1 VTRRR
6 WVGLALVAVPALF
19 VGALL
24 VWPLAVVVDRA
35 LRPGGSLDLTP
46 VTTAASD
53 PSLWGVVWFTTWQ
66 AAISTVLTLAVALPA
81 AWLFARNRFRGRGVL
96 WALLVV
102 PFVLPTVVVAAAFSS
117 GPGSFAVPR
126 GTLWAVLVAHTFL
139 NYAVVV
145 RIVGVAWADLADRYA
160 DAAAVLGAG
169 TWQVARRITAPLLA
183 PSVLAASSV
192 VYLFSFTSFGV
203 VLVLGGARLRTIEV
217 EIYERVRQLDLG
229 TAAVL
234 AVAQMLLV
242 VALLWVAGRW
252 AQRWSVTLRP
262 TAPAPRVTDR
272 WGRRLGAGLVALTMM
287 VILGIPLV
295 TLVARSVWGPDG
307 WTWSYW
313 SALDDRRGVLQAAP
327 LEALVNSLVV
337 AVVATAI
344 AMVVGGLAV
353 AGIMSLERDPHGSRL
368 ARPAA
373 FDALLMLPLGASA
386 VTVGLGLLLAF
397 GRPPLDLR
405 SSIVLVPVAQAL
417 VALPFVV
424 RVLLPAARSIDASMR
439 ESAAVLG
446 ATPISVVRHV
456 DVPLL
461 ARPIAVAGGFAFAV
475 ALGEFGATLVVARPN
490 LPTLP
495 LTVARL
501 LGQPGALNRGQA
513 MAVAT
518 LLMVVTV
525 GVVLAVDQL
534 RGGLRD

>member
-1 VTRRR
+1 
-6 WVGLALVAVPALF
+6 
-19 VGALL
+19 
-24 VWPLAVVVDRA
+24 
-35 LRPGGSLDLTP
+35 
-46 VTTAASD
+46 
-53 PSLWGVVWFTTWQ
+53 
-66 AAISTVLTLAVALPA
+66 
-81 AWLFARNRFRGRGVL
+81 
-96 WALLVV
+96 
-102 PFVLPTVVVAAAFSS
+102 
-117 GPGSFAVPR
+117 
-126 GTLWAVLVAHTFL
+126 
-139 NYAVVV
+139 
-145 RIVGVAWADLADRYA
+145 
-160 DAAAVLGAG
+160 
-169 TWQVARRITAPLLA
+169 
-183 PSVLAASSV
+183 
-192 VYLFSFTSFGV
+192 
-203 VLVLGGARLRTIEV
+203 
-217 EIYERVRQLDLG
+217 
-229 TAAVL
+229 
-234 AVAQMLLV
+234 M
-242 VALLWVAGRW
+242 
-252 AQRWSVTLRP
+252 
-262 TAPAPRVTDR
+262 
-272 WGRRLGAGLVALTMM
+272 ALTMM

-461 ARPIAVAGGFAFAV
+461 ARPIAVAGGFAFAI